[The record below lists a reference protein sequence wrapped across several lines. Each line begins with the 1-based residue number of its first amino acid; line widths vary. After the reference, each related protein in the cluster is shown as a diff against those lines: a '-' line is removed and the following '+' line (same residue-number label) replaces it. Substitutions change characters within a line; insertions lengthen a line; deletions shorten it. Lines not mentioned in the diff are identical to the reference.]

1 VAALATPPRLLDLVL
16 VGKEATGEDR
26 VVTVVLAGRE
36 VMVVLEGTIA
46 LIEEGMGVI
55 VPKATSTPTRSSIP
69 KTQSHREQITSP

>member
-1 VAALATPPRLLDLVL
+1 MVVSGGKWCDVVFVVVL
-16 VGKEATGEDR
+16 EGR
-26 VVTVVLAGRE
+26 VVTVVLEGRE